1 MHLEIPLDP
10 NMCRFLNFE
19 NPRFPKW
26 VPKRKAP
33 SYDFCRD
40 SSLDGFVRTRTN
52 PVTAIYV
59 RRLNL
64 LSFDSF
70 RASRFGTPRG
80 NLRGAGN
87 DRMAPSGDAN
97 RKKDTLDMKSDES
110 RTTANMEDQSVTDID
125 TKLIRYRGALVEA
138 VYQYIRTNPG
148 ATADEIAEAINE
160 SSGEITSTL
169 VKLLEQKRIR
179 VNS

>member
-1 MHLEIPLDP
+1 
-10 NMCRFLNFE
+10 
-19 NPRFPKW
+19 
-26 VPKRKAP
+26 
-33 SYDFCRD
+33 
-40 SSLDGFVRTRTN
+40 
-52 PVTAIYV
+52 
-59 RRLNL
+59 
-64 LSFDSF
+64 
-70 RASRFGTPRG
+70 
-80 NLRGAGN
+80 
-87 DRMAPSGDAN
+87 MAPSGDAN